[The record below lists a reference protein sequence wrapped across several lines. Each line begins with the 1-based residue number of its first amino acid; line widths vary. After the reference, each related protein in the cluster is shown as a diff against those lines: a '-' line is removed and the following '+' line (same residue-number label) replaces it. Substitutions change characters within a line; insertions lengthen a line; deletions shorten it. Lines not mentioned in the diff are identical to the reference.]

1 MRSVPLLPGI
11 QAGNGAVA
19 ADLAKVAYDEFRAV
33 RRNLNLVAV
42 AFALT
47 ALSYGLARF
56 AYGLLLP
63 QIRADLALDVTE
75 AGWIGGSAFAAY
87 CAGIVFSFSC
97 NGGLGPRTITLLAGL
112 AATLGMGCVVLATSG
127 LSLGLGI
134 ALAGLS
140 TGLTSPPLAAAVSM
154 QFSEQ
159 NRPKAN
165 AMINAGTAVG
175 IILSGMA
182 ALIAAGAWRELY
194 TLFALI
200 GGGVTVWLWF
210 AVPPGR
216 IGEGIKG
223 FQWAILKRSGLF
235 ALCCSAFLMGLSST
249 AIWTFGADILRNES
263 GFTDSHVAWAWIALG
278 AAGISGGLTGI
289 FTNRYGKRRVHRFA
303 LLGMAIG
310 TLGLA
315 MASVSSLYGFVAM
328 GVFGAAY
335 IVSTGAY
342 LIQGIDLLPD
352 RPDLGL
358 GIPFLVLALGQ
369 TAGNPL
375 FGATLAAVGV
385 INALVVFASAA
396 FVAIAIYP

>member
-1 MRSVPLLPGI
+1 MSRSV
-11 QAGNGAVA
+11 
-19 ADLAKVAYDEFRAV
+19 
-33 RRNLNLVAV
+33 NLVAA

-63 QIRADLALDVTE
+63 QIRADLGLDVTE

-87 CAGIVFSFSC
+87 CAGIVLAFSC
-97 NGGLGPRTITLLAGL
+97 NGRLSPRVITLLASL
-112 AATLGMGCVVLATSG
+112 AATVGLGVVVLASSG

-154 QFSEQ
+154 QFREK

-165 AMINAGTAVG
+165 AMINAGTAAG
-175 IILSGMA
+175 IVLSGMA
-182 ALIAAGAWRELY
+182 ALVAAGAWRELY
-194 TLFALI
+194 ILFALI

-210 AVPPGR
+210 AVPPGMS
-216 IGEGIKG
+216 GDGAKG
-223 FQWAILKRSGLF
+223 FEWAILTRPGLF

-263 GFTDSHVAWAWIALG
+263 GFTDSNVAWTWIALG

-289 FTNRYGKRRVHRFA
+289 LTHRYGKQRVHRFA
-303 LLGMAIG
+303 LLGMVIG
-310 TLGLA
+310 TIGLA
-315 MASVSSLYGFVAM
+315 TASFSAAYGFAAM

-369 TAGNPL
+369 TAGTPL
-375 FGATLAAVGV
+375 FGATLAAAGV
-385 INALVVFASAA
+385 LNALLIFAAA
-396 FVAIAIYP
+396 ACVAIAIYP